1 MDIKEIVY
9 KETVIPSLND
19 VTYGET
25 IARNFEIINDNFKRL
40 SSIDFIKGSPGTSV
54 FIEEIDLL
62 EEESWRDALKASIIA
77 MEEKLGTILPRLV

>member
-25 IARNFEIINDNFKRL
+25 IAKNFEIINDNFKRL
-40 SSIDFIKGSPGTSV
+40 SSIDFITFAAIGAQEPFSIRATVRFWKLRSV
-54 FIEEIDLL
+54 RCSINSLINGKM
-62 EEESWRDALKASIIA
+62 SAL
-77 MEEKLGTILPRLV
+77 